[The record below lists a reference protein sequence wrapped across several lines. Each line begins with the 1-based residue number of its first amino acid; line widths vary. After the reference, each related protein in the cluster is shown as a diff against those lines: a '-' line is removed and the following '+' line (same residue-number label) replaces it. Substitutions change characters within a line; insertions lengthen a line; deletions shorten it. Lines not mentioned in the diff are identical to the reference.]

1 MAKLNQTFFLI
12 LSICYFLSPA
22 LTAAT
27 TALRAGASNKAVNF
41 IQTSCKTTTYPAV
54 CFHSLSA
61 YANAIQTS
69 PKRLAE
75 TALAVTLSRA
85 QSTKLFVSRL
95 TRFKGLKKREIEA
108 IKDCVEEINDTI
120 DRLTK
125 SVQEMK
131 LCGSAKNQEQFAFH
145 MSNAQTWTSAALTD
159 ENTCSDGFSGR
170 VMDGRIKN
178 SVRARIVNVGH
189 ETSNA
194 LSLINAFA
202 KNMQNTIFYASGLIQ
217 CKTDL
222 IQASTGMSLGSLPFR
237 GPVNSMKLSLTNCE
251 PLIHQIKTKFNHH
264 FLASLLITIT
274 ITTLKSV
281 HTTTTTNTEFVKSL
295 CTFTTYPR
303 LCVTSLSTQSSLIQT
318 SHKLMAHAALNIT
331 LASAKAT
338 SAMMVR
344 VSSSSRLKPREV
356 SAMRDCVEELGDTL
370 EELRKSLG
378 EMGQL
383 SGSNYEVYMNDI
395 QTWVSAALTDE
406 YTCSDGFE
414 GDEMNGKVKVLVR
427 GRILIIA
434 HLTSNALAL
443 INHFAS
449 IHC

>member
-41 IQTSCKTTTYPAV
+41 IQSSCKTTTYPAV

-202 KNMQNTIFYASGLIQ
+202 KKY
-217 CKTDL
+217 
-222 IQASTGMSLGSLPFR
+222 
-237 GPVNSMKLSLTNCE
+237 
-251 PLIHQIKTKFNHH
+251 
-264 FLASLLITIT
+264 
-274 ITTLKSV
+274 
-281 HTTTTTNTEFVKSL
+281 
-295 CTFTTYPR
+295 
-303 LCVTSLSTQSSLIQT
+303 
-318 SHKLMAHAALNIT
+318 
-331 LASAKAT
+331 
-338 SAMMVR
+338 
-344 VSSSSRLKPREV
+344 
-356 SAMRDCVEELGDTL
+356 
-370 EELRKSLG
+370 
-378 EMGQL
+378 
-383 SGSNYEVYMNDI
+383 
-395 QTWVSAALTDE
+395 
-406 YTCSDGFE
+406 
-414 GDEMNGKVKVLVR
+414 
-427 GRILIIA
+427 
-434 HLTSNALAL
+434 
-443 INHFAS
+443 
-449 IHC
+449 